1 MGFFRREKP
10 IHEELAAEAG
20 LDIDGS
26 GDELASAPAGPPPRE
41 GAVSVAALLFGPR
54 VAEDLLAA
62 HGFPRPRE
70 YDEVASAQAPELP
83 GESLEFLALPDGSLF
98 VDDELPEGALDPLA
112 DTLSV
117 PPPYHAFAERQDGS
131 IWTVAA
137 RRTSVVEVTEEVPGD
152 EVDMAVNED
161 ERSVH
166 VDGAEFDGEIP
177 SLEDFAAQQF
187 GSFVLRASRLDET
200 LWEVTVLPL

>member
-1 MGFFRREKP
+1 MPPCSLARASPRTFSPHTAFRG
-10 IHEELAAEAG
+10 H
-20 LDIDGS
+20 GS
-26 GDELASAPAGPPPRE
+26 TTRWQ
-41 GAVSVAALLFGPR
+41 ALR
-54 VAEDLLAA
+54 
-62 HGFPRPRE
+62 RP
-70 YDEVASAQAPELP
+70 QLP
-83 GESLEFLALPDGSLF
+83 GDSLEFLALPDGSLF
-98 VDDELPEGALDPLA
+98 VDDELPDGALDPLA